1 VTRTLL
7 VTTAVIEVAAGLA
20 LALAPS
26 VAASIL
32 LGSSLDTLPALIVGR
47 VAGAALLSLGA
58 ACWLARNDQPGG
70 AVTALVAAMWLYNT
84 IVALLLIYAGVM
96 GLRGLGLWP
105 AALVH
110 AAMAIWCVAC
120 LRTGGHAIRPDLHVR
135 R

>member
-1 VTRTLL
+1 
-7 VTTAVIEVAAGLA
+7 VAAGLA
-20 LALAPS
+20 LLLVPS

-32 LGSSLDTLPALIVGR
+32 LGSPLDTLPALIVGR

-58 ACWLARNDQPGG
+58 ACWLARNDQNH

-96 GLRGLGLWP
+96 GLRGLALWP
-105 AALVH
+105 AVLVH
-110 AAMAIWCVAC
+110 AVMAFWCVAC
-120 LRTGGHAIRPDLHVR
+120 IRTNGHAVRTDLYGR